1 MSCRLIYNGPIMK
14 KTENSHKSLKMHN
27 MFKAMMEGGYYPYY
41 NKTHIMFSHDDN
53 IVIVEHENGILCLR
67 LFFSIEEEAYD
78 LFLEAS
84 NQTMLDTYIV
94 KPVLMDDMKT
104 IMFSCET
111 FCDNIREF
119 RKLFPRC
126 IHLIDE
132 SIATHK
138 KEMKKLVL
146 AEEALSK
153 TIPAS
158 DDWSSL
164 AGTFK
169 SQKILS

>member
-1 MSCRLIYNGPIMK
+1 
-14 KTENSHKSLKMHN
+14 
-27 MFKAMMEGGYYPYY
+27 MEGGYYPNY
-41 NKTHIMFSHDDN
+41 NKTHIMFNHDDN
-53 IVIVEHENGILCLR
+53 PVIVEQANGILCLR
-67 LFFSIEEEAYD
+67 MFFTIEEEAYD

-94 KPVLMDDMKT
+94 KPVLMNDMKT

-111 FCDNIREF
+111 FCYNIREF
-119 RKLFPRC
+119 RKFLPHC

-132 SIATHK
+132 SIAAHK

-158 DDWSSL
+158 DEWSSL

>member
-1 MSCRLIYNGPIMK
+1 MK
-14 KTENSHKSLKMHN
+14 QTGKGRPSLTMLS

-41 NKTHIMFSHDDN
+41 NKTHIMFNHDDN
-53 IVIVEHENGILCLR
+53 PVIVEQANGILCLR
-67 LFFSIEEEAYD
+67 MFFTIEEEAYD

-94 KPVLMDDMKT
+94 KPVLMNDMKT

-111 FCDNIREF
+111 FCYNIREF
-119 RKLFPRC
+119 RKFLPHC

-132 SIATHK
+132 SIDAHK

-158 DDWSSL
+158 DEWSSL

>member
-1 MSCRLIYNGPIMK
+1 MRS
-14 KTENSHKSLKMHN
+14 
-27 MFKAMMEGGYYPYY
+27 MFRAMMEEGYYPYF
-41 NKTHIMFSHDDN
+41 NKTHIMFNHDDN
-53 IVIVEHENGILCLR
+53 MVIVEHANGILCLR

-94 KPVLMDDMKT
+94 KPVLMDDMKA

-132 SIATHK
+132 SIAAHR

-146 AEEALSK
+146 AEETVSK

-158 DDWSSL
+158 DEWSSL
-164 AGTFK
+164 AGTLK

>member
-1 MSCRLIYNGPIMK
+1 MK
-14 KTENSHKSLKMHN
+14 KKENSQKTLTKLS

-41 NKTHIMFSHDDN
+41 NKTHIMFNHDDN
-53 IVIVEHENGILCLR
+53 PVIVEQANGILCLR
-67 LFFSIEEEAYD
+67 MFFTIEEEAYD

-94 KPVLMDDMKT
+94 KPVLMNDMKT

-111 FCDNIREF
+111 FCYNIREF
-119 RKLFPRC
+119 RKFLPHC

-132 SIATHK
+132 SISAHK

-164 AGTFK
+164 AGTLK

>member
-1 MSCRLIYNGPIMK
+1 MK
-14 KTENSHKSLKMHN
+14 KKENSQNTLTKLN

-41 NKTHIMFSHDDN
+41 NKTHIMFNHDDN
-53 IVIVEHENGILCLR
+53 PVIVEQSNGILCLR
-67 LFFSIEEEAYD
+67 MFFTIEEEAYD

-94 KPVLMDDMKT
+94 KPVLMNDMKT

-111 FCDNIREF
+111 FCYNIREF
-119 RKLFPRC
+119 RKFLPHC

-132 SIATHK
+132 SIAAHK

-164 AGTFK
+164 AGSLK

>member
-1 MSCRLIYNGPIMK
+1 MK
-14 KTENSHKSLKMHN
+14 KTGKGRPSLTMLS

-53 IVIVEHENGILCLR
+53 PVIVEQANGILCLR
-67 LFFSIEEEAYD
+67 MFFTIEEEAYD

-84 NQTMLDTYIV
+84 NQTMLDTYII
-94 KPVLMDDMKT
+94 KPVLMNDMKT

-111 FCDNIREF
+111 FCYNIREF
-119 RKLFPRC
+119 RKFLPHC

-132 SIATHK
+132 SIAAHK

-158 DDWSSL
+158 DEWSSL
-164 AGTFK
+164 AGTLK

>member
-1 MSCRLIYNGPIMK
+1 MK
-14 KTENSHKSLKMHN
+14 KKENSQKTLTKLN

-53 IVIVEHENGILCLR
+53 TVIVEHEDGILCVR
-67 LFFSIEEEAYD
+67 LFFTIEEEAYD

-84 NQTMLDTYIV
+84 NQTMLNTFV
-94 KPVLMDDMKT
+94 TKPVLMDDMKT

-132 SIATHK
+132 SIAAHK

-164 AGTFK
+164 AGTLK